1 VVFREEKQTTA
12 DPYGMTSKETGNGN
26 RRSFDF
32 AQDDTSVRIEEQ
44 ATAGSRSLRDDKY
57 RTCNGKWV
65 GLAAVFF

>member
-1 VVFREEKQTTA
+1 MKNKR
-12 DPYGMTSKETGNGN
+12 TGNGN

-44 ATAGSRSLRDDKY
+44 ATARSRFLRDDKQNDKQ
-57 RTCNGKWV
+57 RRQLA

>member
-1 VVFREEKQTTA
+1 MKNKR
-12 DPYGMTSKETGNGN
+12 TGNGN

-44 ATAGSRSLRDDKY
+44 ATARSRFLRDDKKQA
-57 RTCNGKWV
+57 TAAIA